1 MTGVLILIRRDKET
15 DVQCTDERPCEDP
28 VRKQLSV
35 NQGKRPQETSLL
47 IPSFWTSSCEEI
59 NH

>member
-1 MTGVLILIRRDKET
+1 MTGFLIRRGDKDT
-15 DVQCTDERPCEDP
+15 DVQCTEERPCEDP
-28 VRKQLSV
+28 VRKQLS
-35 NQGKRPQETSLL
+35 KPRRKASEETSVL